1 MNLNFKKK
9 FSLQS
14 FNTFGINV
22 QSKQFVGVKSTK
34 EIQYVLSQKK
44 NEKILILGGGSNIL
58 LTKDFD
64 GLTMR
69 IESKG
74 IKVINENDEFATLKV
89 AAGENWHDFV
99 LWCLKNDLGGVENLA
114 LIPGSIGAAPIQNIG
129 AYGVEL
135 KSVFSSCE
143 AVSVNSGVKKT
154 FDKAQCQFGYR
165 NSIFKNKL
173 KGKYIITSVNF
184 LLKKSPH
191 YINTSYKELNKK
203 LEGCEKTI
211 QNIAKAVI
219 DIRSEKLPN
228 PKQIG
233 NSGSFFKNPTI
244 KNSQLEILQK
254 KYHKIPYYKDL
265 EGKIKIPAAWM
276 IDTLGLKGFRSG
288 DAGVHK
294 KQALVLVN
302 YGKADGKDIKAL
314 AEKIQLK
321 VFEKFDIILTPEVN
335 II

>member
-1 MNLNFKKK
+1 MNLNFQKKI
-9 FSLQS
+9 SLQS
-14 FNTFGINV
+14 YNTFGINV
-22 QSKQFVGVKSTK
+22 LSNQFVGVKSTK

-129 AYGVEL
+129 AYGAEL

-165 NSIFKNKL
+165 NSIFKNKGEDYFRKLETQQTL
-173 KGKYIITSVNF
+173 KELKKDKSVISLGGGAF
-184 LLKKSPH
+184 LNSTIRQCSKKHSISFWLDVPIETLLKRLKKS
-191 YINTSYKELNKK
+191 
-203 LEGCEKTI
+203 
-211 QNIAKAVI
+211 
-219 DIRSEKLPN
+219 
-228 PKQIG
+228 
-233 NSGSFFKNPTI
+233 KNRP
-244 KNSQLEILQK
+244 LL
-254 KYHKIPYYKDL
+254 
-265 EGKIKIPAAWM
+265 
-276 IDTLGLKGFRSG
+276 
-288 DAGVHK
+288 
-294 KQALVLVN
+294 
-302 YGKADGKDIKAL
+302 GKDKTDGSIK
-314 AEKIQLK
+314 KIGLSK
-321 VFEKFDIILTPEVN
+321 NVN
-335 II
+335 ITVPIIKVVILK